1 MTRGKINKINKKL
14 FMGEVSANVYCE
26 VLSKYLLEVGPKF
39 GSEPTKA
46 ITKRIQPVK
55 T

>member
-1 MTRGKINKINKKL
+1 
-14 FMGEVSANVYCE
+14 MGEVSANVYCE

-39 GSEPTKA
+39 GSEPTKD